1 LRLVLATRNAHKL
14 REFSRLLAG
23 AVDLDAL
30 AEEVV
35 LPPEEGSTFRANA
48 TVKAQAGGR
57 AVGRACLADDS
68 GIRAQALGG
77 APGVYSARFAGP
89 HASDEQ
95 NLAKLLRDAP
105 AGTPVSYECALVF
118 FEPASDETR
127 IFEGRCTGTLAEHPR
142 GEAGFGYDPAFVPDE
157 IDGGRTMAQLSDREK
172 DAISHRGRAARAF
185 LAWLAPSEG

>member
-35 LPPEEGSTFRANA
+35 LPPEEGSTFLANA